1 MEVPVKRVLLDPG
14 AAVAAEPGAT
24 DAQAEF
30 RELGRQLAAAGDGA
44 RPTTRDASA
53 PRAT

>member
-1 MEVPVKRVLLDPG
+1 VKRVLLDPG
-14 AAVAAEPGAT
+14 AAAPAEPGET
-24 DAQAEF
+24 DALAEF

-44 RPTTRDASA
+44 PPATRKAST